1 MTNSPTDRPPP
12 ELRAVEAAEV
22 GACYELMRQ
31 LRPNLRSA
39 AEFEARWREQSAQGY
54 SLLALWAGER
64 PRALAG
70 YRVLE
75 SLIHG
80 RFLYVDDL
88 VTDAGERGRGYGETL
103 MTRLEAE
110 GRALGCGKLELDTG
124 LDNAL
129 AHRFYYRQGLLAMAL
144 RFSVPLA

>member
-1 MTNSPTDRPPP
+1 MY
-12 ELRAVEAAEV
+12 EIGAGQEV
-22 GACYELMRQ
+22 RDVRENEIASCYPLMRQ
-31 LRPNLRSA
+31 LRPHIASA
-39 AEFEARWREQSAQGY
+39 EEFVERCRRQHGEGY
-54 SLLALWAGER
+54 RLFALWSAGR

-70 YRVLE
+70 FRVTE

-88 VTDAGERGRGYGETL
+88 IVDAEDRGGGYGAVL
-103 MTRLEAE
+103 MDRLKQE
-110 GRALGCGKLELDTG
+110 GRALGCAKLVLDTG

-144 RFSVPLA
+144 RFNTLLG